1 MKGKEVGGRIMVHQR
16 NQIEIGN
23 SKMKLKI
30 RSKVRHFTHDTESAF
45 DLRIVYICI

>member
-23 SKMKLKI
+23 SKRRK
-30 RSKVRHFTHDTESAF
+30 TEQKNE
-45 DLRIVYICI
+45 IENKK